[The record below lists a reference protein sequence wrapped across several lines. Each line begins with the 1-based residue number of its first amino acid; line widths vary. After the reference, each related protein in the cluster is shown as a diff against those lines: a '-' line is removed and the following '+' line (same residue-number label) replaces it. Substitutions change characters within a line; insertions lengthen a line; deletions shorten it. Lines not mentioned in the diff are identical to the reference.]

1 MPDDDVMLS
10 DLEVITRW
18 SLAVRGPRARRSE
31 LIAALQ
37 ADLDWLQEAKG
48 TDADADADAG
58 DASPSPERQSPAV
71 RVRPRLDPGS
81 TRSAPYRP
89 APRIRVARRPQR

>member
-1 MPDDDVMLS
+1 VPDDDVMLS

-48 TDADADADAG
+48 TDADAG
-58 DASPSPERQSPAV
+58 DASPSPEQQSPAV

-81 TRSAPYRP
+81 TRSAPDRP